1 MGKFPIA
8 DAEISKI
15 WICKKC
21 KSRNR
26 AFADK
31 CRKCGSRYLRPKRK
45 ALKAKKAAA
54 Y

>member
-21 KSRNR
+21 KSRNK
-26 AFADK
+26 AGAK
-31 CRKCGSRYLRPKRK
+31 MCRQCGSKYLRPKRK
-45 ALKAKKAAA
+45 ALRAKKTAA
-54 Y
+54 